1 MRTTDRDVLEEELD
15 SSVVEWVLVD
25 EVVVDGVMEVD
36 DGD

>member
-1 MRTTDRDVLEEELD
+1 VLEEELD

-25 EVVVDGVMEVD
+25 EVVVDGVMEMD